1 MENQCREAIQFGLHG
16 VCVPGS
22 RVTDARHFLEDS
34 ALKVA
39 CAIGYPFGTS
49 DADAKR
55 YEIEAAV
62 DAGAQE
68 IELVP
73 SFARL
78 LDGQEAILLREL
90 RDSVEAAEELP
101 VAVVLET
108 SLLKSEQALLLCQ
121 LAEEAGAK
129 AVKWMAGFGAGVLDI
144 EKLKVAR
151 GQLDSKVEFQAAA
164 LVLSLDDALKLTGA
178 GAAKVAVPVVSW
190 LHDAG

>member
-1 MENQCREAIQFGLHG
+1 MNPDAPALLASQVQLTFLKPDGSRQELENQCREAIQFGLHG

-73 SFARL
+73 SFVRL
-78 LDGQEAILLREL
+78 LDG
-90 RDSVEAAEELP
+90 
-101 VAVVLET
+101 
-108 SLLKSEQALLLCQ
+108 
-121 LAEEAGAK
+121 
-129 AVKWMAGFGAGVLDI
+129 
-144 EKLKVAR
+144 
-151 GQLDSKVEFQAAA
+151 
-164 LVLSLDDALKLTGA
+164 
-178 GAAKVAVPVVSW
+178 
-190 LHDAG
+190 